1 MLSTGLQSAGAWRR
15 RGFAGAT
22 AFAVMAGTLPLG
34 VLSNTAHAQMASQLA
49 PSTGANS
56 TPQIATSSGIMSRTE
71 YEACQA
77 RDEPAFRK
85 AIEELTFKG
94 LRTGLNGVDY
104 TAIVHEEWRRL
115 DLDQL
120 LDKQVDIAVN
130 EVREETSWASL
141 VKSIGSEEQAKT
153 LATAVAER
161 VYKSETVK
169 KGLEQLANGVGRALG
184 KRIETATSD
193 TAEPAMQCM
202 QAFLGPRY
210 GNTVARLFSR
220 DAGKEYQVDP
230 SKSGAEVTTG
240 AVLANS
246 AGGLSGA
253 IILLVR
259 RQIAGMAS
267 RIGSRVVGSV
277 VARIVGTVAGGIGL
291 VLIAKDVWDF
301 RHGVLPI
308 IATEMKSKDTKGKV
322 QEELARAIQEQIGEN
337 VREISV
343 RTADRILEIWHEFK
357 RAHAKVLDLAGA
369 HPAFKQFL
377 EQLKPDALPRLD
389 EVVALILPKD
399 GDTGVLTRLSNGTLN
414 DAVNRMPS
422 QALDIARDTRS
433 VDTGLAWWSLA
444 GNDIERVVESDLH
457 RLTTPGSLTKATFT
471 RLVGLNDKVAI
482 ARLAALPADTRQA
495 LFELDTA
502 ELRRL
507 GHALDTPDLQSLAGY
522 LTGLDKASSSRILR
536 AVAQTPSKMQVLSR
550 TSVRNGI
557 LASSDQAA
565 AVGMMLKA
573 DTVPDPFAAF
583 EHARLVTDGKV
594 SPILLWEKHPFFV
607 GVFAFMALS
616 MLLMLRRLLFGRRSK
631 VIVQTVE
638 AAPKR
643 ATNAPPIKTRQ

>member
-1 MLSTGLQSAGAWRR
+1 MALSVDHWPSLWLRR
-15 RGFAGAT
+15 SVAVAT
-22 AFAVMAGTLPLG
+22 ATVMMAAQLPLA
-34 VLSNTAHAQMASQLA
+34 VLSATSVRAQI
-49 PSTGANS
+49 T
-56 TPQIATSSGIMSRTE
+56 TSSGIMSRTE

-77 RDEPAFRK
+77 RDEAAFRK
-85 AIEELTFKG
+85 AIEDLTYKG
-94 LRTGLNGVDY
+94 LRVGLNGVDY
-104 TAIVHEEWRRL
+104 NAIVQEEWRRL
-115 DLDQL
+115 EFDAL

-184 KRIETATSD
+184 KRIETATTD

-230 SKSGAEVTTG
+230 SKSGADVTTG

-246 AGGLSGA
+246 AGGISGA

-259 RQIAGMAS
+259 RQMAGMAS

-277 VARIVGTVAGGIGL
+277 VSRLVGAVAGGIGL
-291 VLIAKDVWDF
+291 VLIAKDIWDF
-301 RHGVLPI
+301 RNGVLPI
-308 IATEMKSKDTKGKV
+308 VATEMKAKATKDKV
-322 QEELARAIQEQIGEN
+322 QEELARAIQEQIGDN

-357 RAHAKVLDLAGA
+357 RAHAKVLDLASA

-377 EQLKPDALPRLD
+377 EQLKPDALARLD
-389 EVVALILPKD
+389 EVVAMILPKE
-399 GDTGVLTRLSNGTLN
+399 GDIGVLTRLDNGTLN
-414 DAVNRMPS
+414 EAVNRMPA

-433 VDTGLAWWSLA
+433 LETGLAWWSLA
-444 GNDIERVVESDLH
+444 GNDIERVIESDMH

-471 RLVGLNDKVAI
+471 RLIGLNDKVAI
-482 ARLAALPADTRQA
+482 SRLAGLPADTRQT
-495 LFELDTA
+495 LFELDTS
-502 ELRRL
+502 ELRKL
-507 GHALDTPDLQSLAGY
+507 GHALDTSELQSLAGY
-522 LTGLDKASSSRILR
+522 LTGVDKASSARILR

-557 LASSDQAA
+557 VASSDQAA

-573 DTVPDPFAAF
+573 DGLPDPFAAL

-607 GVFAFMALS
+607 GALALMALS
-616 MLLMLRRLLFGRRSK
+616 LLLMVRRLLFGRRQK
-631 VIVQTVE
+631 VIVQKVAARPTDE
-638 AAPKR
+638 ARGTKR
-643 ATNAPPIKTRQ
+643 ASNAPPIKTRA

>member
-1 MLSTGLQSAGAWRR
+1 MQSTGMQSTGSWRR
-15 RGFAGAT
+15 RGIAA
-22 AFAVMAGTLPLG
+22 ASACAMLAAQLPLAA
-34 VLSNTAHAQMASQLA
+34 VPTSARAQSLA
-49 PSTGANS
+49 PTGAQPA
-56 TPQIATSSGIMSRTE
+56 TQITSSSGIMSRTE

-85 AIEELTFKG
+85 AIEDLTYKG
-94 LRTGLNGVDY
+94 LRTGLAGVDY
-104 TAIVHEEWRRL
+104 SAVVHEEWRRI
-115 DLDQL
+115 DFDQL
-120 LDKQVDIAVN
+120 LDKQVDIAIN
-130 EVREETSWASL
+130 EVREETSWTSL
-141 VKSIGSEEQAKT
+141 MKSIGSEEQART

-169 KGLEQLANGVGRALG
+169 KGLEQLATGVGRALG

-230 SKSGAEVTTG
+230 SKSGAEVSTG

-246 AGGLSGA
+246 AGGISGA

-259 RQIAGMAS
+259 RQLAGMAS

-277 VARIVGTVAGGIGL
+277 VARLVGAVAGGVGL
-291 VLIAKDVWDF
+291 VLIAKDIWDF

-308 IATEMKSKDTKGKV
+308 IATEMKSKPTKDKV
-322 QEELARAIQEQIGEN
+322 QEELARAIQEQIGDN
-337 VREISV
+337 IREISG

-377 EQLKPDALPRLD
+377 EQLKPDALARLD
-389 EVVALILPKD
+389 EVVSLVAAKE
-399 GDTGVLTRLSNGTLN
+399 GDTAVLARLDNGTLN
-414 DAVNRMPS
+414 EAVNRMPA

-433 VDTGLAWWSLA
+433 LETALAWWSLA
-444 GNDIERVVESDLH
+444 GNDIERVVESELH
-457 RLTTPGSLTKATFT
+457 RLTTPASLTKATFT

-482 ARLAALPADTRQA
+482 SRLAALPADTRQT

-507 GHALDTPDLQSLAGY
+507 GHALDTSELQSLAGY

-536 AVAQTPSKMQVLSR
+536 AVAQTPSKMQFLSR
-550 TSVRNGI
+550 ASVRNGI
-557 LASSDQAA
+557 LASQDQAA

-573 DTVPDPFAAF
+573 DGVPDPFAAL
-583 EHARLVTDGKV
+583 EHARYVMDGKV
-594 SPILLWEKHPFFV
+594 SPILLWEKNPYFV
-607 GVFAFMALS
+607 GAFAFMALS
-616 MLLMLRRLLFGRRSK
+616 MLLMLRRLLFGRRPK

-638 AAPKR
+638 AKEPKR
-643 ATNAPPIKTRQ
+643 AANAPPIRTRQ